1 MAIGMA
7 RSGAHLCLPLACLAF
22 ALGLG
27 LRTAAA
33 EELPAP
39 SGPPPLSPACDVPA
53 NDIAAPAPLPNVA
66 ALLEKKRT
74 IHILAIG
81 SSSTIGVGASSG
93 LKSYPTQLGD
103 ILEKALKDVDVEI
116 ANYAFSPDEVEV
128 EAGGTVTFTNSD
140 DTTHTATAES
150 DAPASF
156 DTGELGQGD
165 SKTITFDEPGVYD
178 YECSIHEYMKGTVR
192 VIG

>member
-1 MAIGMA
+1 M
-7 RSGAHLCLPLACLAF
+7 P
-22 ALGLG
+22 
-27 LRTAAA
+27 RTAAIA
-33 EELPAP
+33 VA
-39 SGPPPLSPACDVPA
+39 LS
-53 NDIAAPAPLPNVA
+53 
-66 ALLEKKRT
+66 ALL
-74 IHILAIG
+74 AISTTACGG
-81 SSSTIGVGASSG
+81 SSDGASS
-93 LKSYPTQLGD
+93 KDTTATTATATSTAGD
-103 ILEKALKDVDVEI
+103 ATASKDVDVEI